1 MLTPRRS
8 VAFALG
14 SPKAGVSC
22 RRVWVLGAAE
32 RGDLERLLEDIG
44 GGGDDLMDG
53 MLADEGGKDADEQ
66 GLGVRVSFDLGQ
78 QKSGSCAFTFKS
90 GRHFGG
96 YADVEALRNGG
107 KTAWTGPTQS
117 GKSGALYAFWYD
129 VPEKFR
135 GKPVREIRFDNR
147 LKTVFMIVA
156 VTAEE

>member
-1 MLTPRRS
+1 MVNPGRE
-8 VAFALG
+8 VAFELG
-14 SPKAGVSC
+14 GPKSRVGC
-22 RRVWVLGAAE
+22 RRIWVLGAAE
-32 RGDLERLLEDIG
+32 RGDLEHLENIG
-44 GGGDDLMDG
+44 SGTDDFTDG
-53 MLADEGGKDADEQ
+53 MLADDGGAEDEQ
-66 GLGVRVSFDLGQ
+66 ALKLRVTFSIGQ
-78 QKSGSCAFTFKS
+78 GKSEHSVFAFKS
-90 GRHFGG
+90 GQHFGG
-96 YADVEALRNGG
+96 YADAERLRNGG